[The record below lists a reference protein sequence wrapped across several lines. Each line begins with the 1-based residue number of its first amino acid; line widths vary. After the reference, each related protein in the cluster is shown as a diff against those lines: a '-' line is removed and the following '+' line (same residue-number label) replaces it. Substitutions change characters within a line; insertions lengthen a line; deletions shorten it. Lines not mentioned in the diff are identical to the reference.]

1 MRSHHARTGLLVG
14 VIAAGVV
21 AASMT
26 GCGDDAATKK
36 RVATGGAAGEAG
48 QGGGESGAGGET
60 SAGGQGPGGSAGAGA
75 GLGGAGGIVDSSAGA
90 AGDTAHAGA
99 SSDAGAAGTGCD
111 ATADGSRI
119 VIAFDASDAE
129 RVTNLQWTDSAAVPT
144 PNLAAAG
151 GTLKCNDP
159 LEFFGQAY
167 GAEATLP
174 APVVAGDL
182 ATLVR
187 CGFDATITS
196 APTDCGGVAQFPVT
210 TEYHLYA
217 GVRASQLRVTRTFGF
232 GATAAVFSQ
241 TILRPYVPRL
251 PLSAFSSVIY
261 PNQAGTAVTVAN
273 PAPGAC
279 PSDCIVPTGTTWS
292 GRWYADV
299 DPTSGQA
306 MIVLRDPAL
315 TSAVSLA
322 INNDG
327 LSGSNLSSFMLLAP
341 SGGWLQPVTEIE
353 YLCFADLTSWPQ
365 AARDSATLP
374 AGCGP

>member
-1 MRSHHARTGLLVG
+1 MGVGPCGGWARSRLQYSSLTGPSYSDTPDLTERAIALGPWLRFTLVRG
-14 VIAAGVV
+14 CDRRVDLFGALDLEYSRQSITTKVD
-21 AASMT
+21 ASFTPT
-26 GCGDDAATKK
+26 GASAD
-36 RVATGGAAGEAG
+36 GGAAG
-48 QGGGESGAGGET
+48 T
-60 SAGGQGPGGSAGAGA
+60 DCGS
-75 GLGGAGGIVDSSAGA
+75 
-90 AGDTAHAGA
+90 TAV
-99 SSDAGAAGTGCD
+99 
-111 ATADGSRI
+111 GSRI
-119 VIAFDASDAE
+119 LVEFDTADAE
-129 RVTNLQWTDSAAVPT
+129 RVTNLQWTDSAATLT

-151 GTLKCNDP
+151 GTLQCSDP

-167 GAEATLP
+167 GAEGMLP
-174 APVVAGDL
+174 APVIAGDL

-196 APTDCGGVAQFPVT
+196 APTDCGGTAQFPVT
-210 TEYHLYA
+210 TEYHSYA
-217 GVRASQLRVTRTFGF
+217 GARANELRVTRTFGF
-232 GATAAVFSQ
+232 GATAAVFPQ

-251 PLSAFSSVIY
+251 PVAKFSAIIY
-261 PNQAGTAVTVAN
+261 PNQAGTAVTVGS
-273 PAPGAC
+273 PGGCAT
-279 PSDCIVPTGTTWS
+279 DCLVPTGTTWS

-327 LSGSNLSSFMLLAP
+327 LSASNLSSFLLLAP
-341 SGGWLQPVTEIE
+341 GGGWLEPVTEIE

-365 AARDSATLP
+365 AARTAATLP

>member
-1 MRSHHARTGLLVG
+1 MMSQHARTAFLVG
-14 VIAAGVV
+14 VVAAGVV

-26 GCGDDAATKK
+26 SCSGDSATKK
-36 RVATGGAAGEAG
+36 RVSTGGAGGEAG
-48 QGGGESGAGGET
+48 EGGGESAFGGET
-60 SAGGQGPGGSAGAGA
+60 SAGGPGLGGSTGDAAGMGGAATVAGSAGA
-75 GLGGAGGIVDSSAGA
+75 S
-90 AGDTAHAGA
+90 GDTAASGA
-99 SSDAGAAGTGCD
+99 SADGGAAGTDCGS
-111 ATADGSRI
+111 TAVGSRI
-119 VIAFDASDAE
+119 LVEFDTADAE
-129 RVTNLQWTDSAAVPT
+129 RVTNLQWTDSAATLT

-151 GTLKCNDP
+151 GTLQCSDP

-167 GAEATLP
+167 GAEGMLP
-174 APVVAGDL
+174 APVIAGDL

-196 APTDCGGVAQFPVT
+196 APTDCGGTAQFPVT
-210 TEYHLYA
+210 TEYHSYA
-217 GVRASQLRVTRTFGF
+217 GARANELRVTRTFGF
-232 GATAAVFSQ
+232 GATAAVFPQ

-251 PLSAFSSVIY
+251 PVAKFSAIIY
-261 PNQAGTAVTVAN
+261 PNQAGTAVTVGS
-273 PAPGAC
+273 PGGCAT
-279 PSDCIVPTGTTWS
+279 DCLVPTGTTWS

-327 LSGSNLSSFMLLAP
+327 LSASNLSSFLLLAP
-341 SGGWLQPVTEIE
+341 GGGWLEPVTEIE

-365 AARDSATLP
+365 AARTAATLP